1 MSRFSTWSLATILTV
16 AALGC
21 GGSPKPV
28 AQLSSSEGAIRGA
41 QEAGAADVPDATLH
55 VKLAEEQ
62 RQDAL
67 KLISSG
73 DNHRAK
79 MMLARAEA
87 DAELAIAL
95 ARSANATAEAQKAAE
110 AVEALKQ
117 KAAQ

>member
-1 MSRFSTWSLATILTV
+1 MSRFGWSLISGIAV

-21 GGSPKPV
+21 GGAPKPV

-41 QEAGAADVPDATLH
+41 QEAGAAEVPDATLH

-62 RQDAL
+62 REDAL
-67 KLISSG
+67 KLIKDG
-73 DNHRAK
+73 DNHRAS

-95 ARSANATAEAQKAAE
+95 ARSANAVAEAQKAAD

>member
-1 MSRFSTWSLATILTV
+1 MSRFSTWSLVTV
-16 AALGC
+16 MAVTALGC

-41 QEAGAADVPDATLH
+41 QEAGAADVPDAALH
-55 VKLAEEQ
+55 VKLAQEQ
-62 RQDAL
+62 REDAI
-67 KLISSG
+67 KLTNAG
-73 DNHRAK
+73 DNHRAE

-95 ARSANATAEAQKAAE
+95 ARSASATADAQKAAE
-110 AVEALKQ
+110 AVEALKR

>member
-1 MSRFSTWSLATILTV
+1 LVTVLAG

-21 GGSPKPV
+21 GGAPKPT
-28 AQLSSSEGAIRGA
+28 AQVSSSEAAIRGA

-62 RQDAL
+62 RAQAL
-67 KLISSG
+67 ALLKDG
-73 DNHRAK
+73 ENHRAS

-95 ARSANATAEAQKAAE
+95 ARSASATIEAQKAAE
-110 AVEALKQ
+110 AVDALKR

>member
-1 MSRFSTWSLATILTV
+1 MSRLCSWSLISVMAG

-28 AQLSSSEGAIRGA
+28 DQIASSEGAIRGA

-62 RQDAL
+62 RAEADAL
-67 KLISSG
+67 LKKG
-73 DNHRAK
+73 ENHRAK
-79 MMLARAEA
+79 MMLARSEA

-95 ARSANATAEAQKAAE
+95 ARSANSAAEAQKAAE
-110 AVEALKQ
+110 AADALKR